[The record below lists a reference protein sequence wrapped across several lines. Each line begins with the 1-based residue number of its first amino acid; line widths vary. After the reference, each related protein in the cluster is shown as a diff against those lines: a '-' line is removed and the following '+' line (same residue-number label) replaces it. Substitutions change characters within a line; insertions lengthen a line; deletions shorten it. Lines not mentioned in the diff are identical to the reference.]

1 MLIWEFVDGA
11 EGLDDSLSLSGV
23 VICLCISSCIIGLC
37 FSVYSVMLYRK
48 YNTLVQNARE
58 QRARQRGPGNY
69 GAGGAP
75 ESPTA
80 ETGSLVPNV
89 NPMKRLAFAACCTTA
104 CFFVRAIVLAVLY
117 AKGAKGV
124 DSTNI
129 PLYVFYFVMSE
140 TIPEALLLYA
150 FATLISN
157 AETVSTQGSSG
168 GGSFATTPSTPLL
181 RDSAPKISIHQ
192 AISHSSP
199 LLVAWFAT
207 FYCYFVLVLVFA
219 LDVLVVDVTAAA
231 AVAAQIMMGC
241 VASAV

>member
-1 MLIWEFVDGA
+1 MIVVTRHSMLIWEFVDGA

-58 QRARQRGPGNY
+58 QRARQRGPGSY
-69 GAGGAP
+69 GVGGGGAP

-80 ETGSLVPNV
+80 EPGGSLVPSV

-117 AKGAKGV
+117 ARGAKGV

-157 AETVSTQGSSG
+157 AETVSTSTPHVG
-168 GGSFATTPSTPLL
+168 GTFATTPSTPLL
-181 RDSAPKISIHQ
+181 RDAARPINTPTTPTKM
-192 AISHSSP
+192 
-199 LLVAWFAT
+199 
-207 FYCYFVLVLVFA
+207 
-219 LDVLVVDVTAAA
+219 LDV
-231 AVAAQIMMGC
+231 
-241 VASAV
+241 